1 VDLPAWRPVPDS
13 GEHTGCIDWKTPTR
27 RGDGDTSLPLDGLRV
42 LDMTAWFAGPLAAHF
57 LAVLGADVIHLESVT
72 RMDGMRATGGA
83 VAKRYPEW
91 WECSAQ
97 FLSINT
103 DKRDL
108 TLDLRSAKGRAAFD
122 ELIGWADVLIE
133 NFTPRVLDNFGLS
146 WPDLHDRN
154 PQLIM
159 VRMPAFGLDGP
170 WRDWT
175 GFAQTME
182 QVTGLAWVTGH
193 VDDQPRIQRGPCDI
207 VSGVHAVFSTL
218 VALEV
223 RAARGEGVHV
233 ESTMVEAALNAAAEQ
248 LVEYGKYG
256 HVMQREGNRSPWAA
270 PQGLYRTA
278 DGQWVAVSVETDA
291 HWSSLCDLLQQPAW
305 AADPGLSGL
314 AGRRRGHDQLDQ
326 AIADWAITRDA
337 EAAVEALVGCGVP
350 AGLVADQRFL
360 HLRPQFAV
368 RGFFEELDHP
378 VVGRQAF
385 PGPPF
390 RFGSVDHWL
399 RRPAPTLGQDN
410 DEILQGLLGLS
421 EQEVKSLEEDGIIG
435 ARPAGL

>member
-1 VDLPAWRPVPDS
+1 VDRPAWRPVPDP
-13 GEHTGCIDWKTPTR
+13 GEHTGRIDWESPPR
-27 RGDGDTSLPLDGLRV
+27 REQARWSLPLDGLRV

-57 LAVLGADVIHLESVT
+57 LAVLGADVIHLEAPAH
-72 RMDGMRATGGA
+72 MDGMRATGGSLA
-83 VAKRYPEW
+83 RRYPDW

-108 TLDLRSAKGRAAFD
+108 TLDLRSTAGRAAFD
-122 ELIGWADVLIE
+122 DLIGWADVLIE
-133 NFTPRVLDNFGLS
+133 NFTPRVMHNFGLS
-146 WPDLHDRN
+146 WDALHAQN

-193 VDDQPRIQRGPCDI
+193 VDDQPRIQRGPCDV

-223 RAARGEGVHV
+223 RAARGEGLHV

-248 LVEYGKYG
+248 VVEYGKYG
-256 HVMQREGNRSPWAA
+256 RVMHREGNRSPWAG

-278 DGQWVAVSVETDA
+278 DREWLAVSVETDVQWA
-291 HWSSLCDLLQQPAW
+291 SLCNLLQRPEW
-305 AADPGLSGL
+305 AADPGLSTR
-314 AGRRRGHDQLDQ
+314 AGRWDLHDQLDGE
-326 AIADWAITRDA
+326 IAAWAITRDV
-337 EAAVEALVGCGVP
+337 EAAVEELVGAGVP
-350 AGLVADQRFL
+350 AGMVADQRFL
-360 HLRPQFAV
+360 ISRPQFAA
-368 RGFFEELDHP
+368 RRFFVELEHP
-378 VVGRQAF
+378 VVGCQPV

-390 RFGSVDHWL
+390 RFDSVGQWL
-399 RRPAPTLGQDN
+399 RRPAPTLGQHN
-410 DEILQGLLGLS
+410 HEILRDLVGLS
-421 EQEVKSLEEDGIIG
+421 DRDVKALERDGIISD
-435 ARPAGL
+435 RPAGL